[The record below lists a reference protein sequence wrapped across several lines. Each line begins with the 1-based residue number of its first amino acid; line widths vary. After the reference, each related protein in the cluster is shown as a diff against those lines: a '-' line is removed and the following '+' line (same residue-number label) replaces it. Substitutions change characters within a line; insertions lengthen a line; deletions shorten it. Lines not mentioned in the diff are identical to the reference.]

1 MSERS
6 RHRLA
11 SVSRIQGCEAGGV
24 LTCDWG
30 CLPGLS
36 QCFALFASLLVA
48 SSCSLLNQPRK
59 DRRAGMQW
67 LGLPWRSD
75 LCRLSE
81 SGLHAHL
88 HAGNGRMLG
97 WGGLHPA

>member
-1 MSERS
+1 M
-6 RHRLA
+6 LA
-11 SVSRIQGCEAGGV
+11 G
-24 LTCDWG
+24 
-30 CLPGLS
+30 
-36 QCFALFASLLVA
+36 FALGMGVTEGADIGALFSLLVA